1 MQQRRENHNV
11 RKMFGRRKKQSLLK
25 ESKPIGVQNYC
36 TFSQEIERLLRQGL
50 ENELAAVTKESKGKP
65 VKPENGTQ
73 TGKILIINDAP
84 GASGRLAQ
92 WLARTEYHY
101 RLVRNSKEA
110 EALSENESFDTIVQS
125 SELLF
130 RKQPTNH
137 SEGGTGL

>member
-1 MQQRRENHNV
+1 M
-11 RKMFGRRKKQSLLK
+11 RKMFGRRKKQGLPG
-25 ESKPIGVQNYC
+25 ESKPGGVQNYC
-36 TFSQEIERLLRQGL
+36 TLSQEIERLLRQGI

-84 GASGRLAQ
+84 GASGHIAQ
-92 WLARTEYHY
+92 WLARTEYRY

-137 SEGGTGL
+137 SEGTTAP